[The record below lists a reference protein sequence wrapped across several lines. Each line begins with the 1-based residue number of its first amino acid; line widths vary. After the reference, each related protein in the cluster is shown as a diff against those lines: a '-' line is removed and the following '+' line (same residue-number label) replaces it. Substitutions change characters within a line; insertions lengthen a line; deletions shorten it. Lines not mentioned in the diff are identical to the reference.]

1 VSTSE
6 DLRANVEAPPQALSF
21 QRFPYGVIG
30 LGPDRRV
37 RFGNRR
43 AEQLLGTSAFDVGEA
58 LPPDVLP
65 GFVDLVFESPNDM
78 HTTALALPD
87 GRVIRVSGLGP
98 EGDEPALLILEDATA
113 QERHDRILRE
123 FVRNA
128 AHQLRTPLTAIAT
141 AVEVLQAGA
150 KEVPAERDRF
160 LGHVEVQSNRL
171 IQIARGLLV
180 LARAQS
186 GEAMLIETIKLRPLL
201 EKLVGEAE
209 PRSDVVISVD
219 CAPDLA
225 ARGVRDLLQEALV
238 ALVEN
243 AVEYTAAGEILLTAD
258 ERDGRVGISVA
269 DSGAGVLP
277 EHRARI
283 FEPFYRP
290 TADGRGFGLGLAIA
304 SDAVRA
310 MGGALSVDDSDVGAK
325 FTICLPA
332 AEGAA

>member
-1 VSTSE
+1 MSTSE
-6 DLRANVEAPPQALSF
+6 DLHATAEAPPWQSF
-21 QRFPYGVIG
+21 HRFPYGVIG
-30 LGPDRRV
+30 LGADRRV
-37 RFGNRR
+37 QFGNGR
-43 AEQLLGTSAFDVGEA
+43 AAQLLGSSAFDVGEA
-58 LPPDVLP
+58 LPLGFLS
-65 GFVDLVFESPNDM
+65 GFVDLVFESPDDM
-78 HTTALALPD
+78 HTTALTLPG

-98 EGDEPALLILEDATA
+98 QGDEPALLILEDATA
-113 QERHDRILRE
+113 QERQDRILRE

-128 AHQLRTPLTAIAT
+128 AHQLRTPLTAIAS

-186 GEAMLIETIKLRPLL
+186 GEAMLTEPIKVRPLL
-201 EKLVGEAE
+201 EKLAGQAE
-209 PRSDVVISVD
+209 PRSGVVISVD
-219 CAPDLA
+219 CGPDLA

-243 AVEYTAAGEILLTAD
+243 AVEHTSEGEILLTAD
-258 ERDGRVGISVA
+258 GKDARVGISVA

-304 SDAVRA
+304 SEAVRA
-310 MGGALSVDDSDVGAK
+310 MGGALFVDDSDVGAK

-332 AEGAA
+332 AEGAD